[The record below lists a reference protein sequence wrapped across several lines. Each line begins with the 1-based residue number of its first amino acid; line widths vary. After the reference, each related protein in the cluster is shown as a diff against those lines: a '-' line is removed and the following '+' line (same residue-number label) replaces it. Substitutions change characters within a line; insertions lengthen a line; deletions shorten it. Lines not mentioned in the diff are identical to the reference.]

1 MRKEGNHAHDLEQ
14 QLAKTAASSCTH
26 GIVVNPPLELYVL
39 YNNFSVMKRPNYEKS
54 ICFLKG
60 Y

>member
-1 MRKEGNHAHDLEQ
+1 MKKEGNHAHDLEQ
-14 QLAKTAASSCTH
+14 QLAKTAASCTH
-26 GIVVNPPLELYVL
+26 DKVVNPFLELYVL